1 MTKTNHQL
9 AFMALSAAAIVAACA
24 GMGPQMGTV
33 VFHLTDA
40 PSTDFQSATVWVSKV
55 QLVGGAGGPITVA
68 DTPATYNLL
77 SLQNGVTALLG
88 SVTVPTGSYEQLRL
102 IVDSAQ
108 VVFATGLHLA
118 NGDTIVSLRVPSG
131 MQTGIKVNFG
141 GSLRVTP
148 GQTDIVVDF
157 DVSQSFVLMG
167 PPTAPLGVIFKP
179 VIHATAQDVSG
190 SIAGTSSPAS
200 AFGMIFAIQ
209 GVDTVGSAAADTST
223 GAYKIFFL
231 APGTYLVADT
241 AAGFKKDTVTVTVGN
256 GQAVTGVDFTLTH

>member
-1 MTKTNHQL
+1 MKTNRKSAFL
-9 AFMALSAAAIVAACA
+9 ALPAGAIVAACSSV
-24 GMGPQMGTV
+24 GPQMGTV

-55 QLVGGAGGPITVA
+55 QLVGGAGGPVTVA
-68 DTPATYNLL
+68 DTPAAYDLL

-88 SVTVPTGSYEQLRL
+88 SITVPTGSYEQLRL

-108 VVFATGLHLA
+108 VVLANGLRLA
-118 NGDTIVSLRVPSG
+118 NGDSIASLRVPGG

-157 DVSQSFVLMG
+157 DVSQSFILTG
-167 PPTAPLGVIFKP
+167 PPSGPHGVMFKP

-190 SIAGTSSPAS
+190 SIAGTSTPAT
-200 AFGMIFAIQ
+200 AHGLIFAIQ
-209 GVDTVGSAAADTST
+209 GADTVGSAAADTLT

-241 AAGFKKDTVTVTVGN
+241 ASGFKKDTVTVTVGN
-256 GQAVTGVDFTLTH
+256 GQAVTGVDFTLTP

>member
-1 MTKTNHQL
+1 MKTNQKA
-9 AFMALSAAAIVAACA
+9 AFIALSAGAIVAACA
-24 GMGPQMGTV
+24 GVGPRMGTV

-40 PSTDFQSATVWVSKV
+40 PSSDFQSATVWVSKV
-55 QLVGGAGGPITVA
+55 QLVGGAGGPITIA
-68 DTPATYNLL
+68 DTAASYNLL
-77 SLQNGVTALLG
+77 SLRNGVTALLG
-88 SVTVPTGSYEQLRL
+88 SATIPTGSYEQLRL

-108 VVFATGLHLA
+108 VVLAPGLHLA
-118 NGDTIVSLRVPSG
+118 NGDTIASLRVPSG
-131 MQTGIKVNFG
+131 MQTGIKVDFG

-157 DVSQSFVLMG
+157 DVSRSFILTG
-167 PPTAPLGVIFKP
+167 PPTGPHAVMFKP

-190 SIAGTSSPAS
+190 SIEGTSTPAS
-200 AFGMIFAIQ
+200 AHGMIFAIQ
-209 GVDTVGSAAADTST
+209 GADTVGSAAADTVT

-256 GQAVTGVDFTLTH
+256 GQAVTGVDFTLTP